1 MFSFQGICPLT
12 EALSKGSAFI
22 IFGDG
27 MNIKLLALDLDGTT
41 LKSNNTLSPV
51 VKKAIERAA
60 EYGITV
66 VAASGRPYGSMPEY
80 ILNMDAFKYFITSNG
95 AGIYDNQGNRIKSVH
110 LKDKFVLSILDL
122 TKDYDLI
129 WEAFLEGETCTDK
142 RYYDNPQKY
151 GCSAA
156 YVDYVRNSRGCTD
169 DMRGYI
175 YENRNRLDSIE
186 FVSTNGELRKTIWSR
201 IEKSVQGVYV
211 TSSSAHFVEIMDSKA
226 TKANA
231 LRFVCDML
239 NVSLEN
245 TAAAGNADNDVDMI
259 VEAGLGV
266 AVKNACDNCKNN
278 ADLIV
283 SSNDDDGIAELI
295 NIILK

>member
-1 MFSFQGICPLT
+1 
-12 EALSKGSAFI
+12 
-22 IFGDG
+22 
-27 MNIKLLALDLDGTT
+27 MNDIKLLALDLDGTA
-41 LKSNNTLSPV
+41 LKSNNSLSTV
-51 VKKAIERAA
+51 VKKAIKRAS
-60 EYGITV
+60 ENGITV
-66 VAASGRPYGSMPEY
+66 VAASGRPYGSMPDY

-95 AGIYDNQGNRIKSVH
+95 AGIYDNKRNRIKSVQ
-110 LKDKFVLSILDL
+110 LKEKSVLEILEL

-156 YVDYVRNSRGCTD
+156 YVDYVCNSRGYSD

-175 YENRNRLDSIE
+175 YKNRNRLDSIE
-186 FVSTNGELRKTIWSR
+186 FVSTDAELRKTIWNM
-201 IEKSVQGVYV
+201 IEKSVPDVYV
-211 TSSSAHFVEIMDSKA
+211 TSSSTHFVEIMDGQA

-231 LRFVCDML
+231 LRFICDML
-239 NVSLEN
+239 NVPLEN

-266 AVKNACDNCKNN
+266 AVKNACGNCKNN

-295 NIILK
+295 DIILK